1 MTLCAYVNF
10 ATLINTAIN
19 FATSVS
25 TANTRQAYKLTKAQ
39 S

>member
-10 ATLINTAIN
+10 VTLISTAIN

-25 TANTRQAYKLTKAQ
+25 NANRRQVYKLTKAQ